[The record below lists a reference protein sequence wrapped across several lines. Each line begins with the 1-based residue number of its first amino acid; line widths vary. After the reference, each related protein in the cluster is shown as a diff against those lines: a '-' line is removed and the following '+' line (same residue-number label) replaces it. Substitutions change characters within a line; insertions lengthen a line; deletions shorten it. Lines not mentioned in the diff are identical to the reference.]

1 MKELVAGLVKRKT
14 KMNLISVTIGIV
26 YLWFGSLKFFTGAS
40 PAEDLAKATID
51 QLTFGLMAPGLS
63 IILLAIWET
72 LIGLFLI
79 GRFFEKFALKLA
91 LVHILLTFLPFLFF
105 PELVFAHA
113 PFQLSLLGQY
123 IVKNLIILGVL
134 IVLLKETNKQ

>member
-1 MKELVAGLVKRKT
+1 VKELVTRLVNGKT

-26 YLWFGSLKFFTGAS
+26 YLWFGTLKFFAGAS
-40 PAEDLAKATID
+40 PAGDLAKATID
-51 QLTFGLMAPGLS
+51 QLTFGVMAPGFS
-63 IILLAIWET
+63 ISLLAIWET

-79 GRFFEKFALKLA
+79 GGIFEKFALKLA

-105 PELVFAHA
+105 PELIFAHA
-113 PFQLSLLGQY
+113 PFELGLLGQY

-134 IVLLKETNKQ
+134 IVLLKETNKH

>member
-79 GRFFEKFALKLA
+79 GRFFEKLALKLA